1 MGRPSNTAE
10 RREQIAD
17 ALIRLMGTRGYD
29 GASTVEI
36 AREARLAPGLVHYH
50 FRSKAE
56 ILHDAVRRL
65 AALVRARAQRRL
77 AHAGTDPQRR
87 LEAWIDALLARGE
100 DADAN
105 TVACWVDIASQ
116 AARDGAVRRVY
127 RAAVGQLRRQLEGLL
142 RPLTGRSR
150 TRALAAGLLAAIEGY
165 YLLASAAPG
174 LVPEGTAAGMVK
186 RFARAGERP

>member
-17 ALIRLMGTRGYD
+17 ALIRLLGTRGYD

-50 FRSKAE
+50 FQSKAE
-56 ILHDAVRRL
+56 ILREAIRRL
-65 AALVRARAQRRL
+65 GALVRARA
-77 AHAGTDPQRR
+77 ARR
-87 LEAWIDALLARGE
+87 LEAAGSDPRKRLNAWIDALLARGE
-100 DADAN
+100 DADADAI
-105 TVACWVDIASQ
+105 ACWVDIASQ
-116 AARDGAVRRVY
+116 AARDPAARRVY
-127 RAAVGQLRRQLEGLL
+127 RNAVGTLRRQLETLL

-174 LVPEGTAAGMVK
+174 LVPEGTAAAMVK
-186 RFARAGERP
+186 RFARAGVRP